1 VDSITRDR
9 IEREKFLAMFS
20 STAQEAA

>member
-20 STAQEAA
+20 TEEGAA

>member
-9 IEREKFLAMFS
+9 QVMDSFLAMFP
-20 STAQEAA
+20 TEQEAA